1 MAMQTLYIKFKN
13 DPSQSLL
20 DDIIQNSLDVISNS
34 PIDTK
39 GTGITTSIAKSFS
52 WYWLLVD
59 DDPNL
64 LTNKITIDNNFKDI
78 LYDIDLIPKHF
89 ISEEAKTIYLN
100 LIREFAKKIK
110 NVYRL

>member
-1 MAMQTLYIKFKN
+1 MQTLYIKFKN
-13 DPSQSLL
+13 DPSQSSL
-20 DDIIQNSLDVISNS
+20 DDIIQNSLEMISNS

-64 LTNKITIDNNFKDI
+64 RTNKIRIDTNFNEI
-78 LYDIDLIPKHF
+78 LADIDLIPKHF
-89 ISEEAKTIYLN
+89 LSEEAKTIYIN